1 MDKVVDEI
9 FYYFL
14 FGYILNFFFL
24 EIIVLSKLLL
34 V

>member
-14 FGYILNFFFL
+14 FGYIKFFFL